1 MFLSDKC
8 TKFADSMAN
17 IYDNRRIWKTVFLAV
32 SLVLVAF
39 FLHISNNLVDDLA
52 DQERERMEIWANA
65 TKALTS
71 AQSSDIDFY
80 LSIIKNNNNIPVL
93 LVDDNDNILMS
104 RNFKMP
110 EPVDSL
116 TPDLLSDANRAFLAN
131 RLKALKKTNHHIPIK
146 IDGATT
152 QHIYYED
159 STLLTSMS
167 YLPRI
172 QIAVMIIFVIIVYL
186 AVMSTKKAEQNKVWV
201 GLSKETAHQLGTPIS
216 SLMAWVQ
223 MLEASGVDKEIVED
237 MDKDVNRLSM
247 IADRF
252 SKIGSKPEMKLEPV
266 CESVR
271 QGLDY
276 MRARISTSVALSVN
290 LPDDDRNVMLCRPL
304 FAWVIENL
312 CKNAVDAMQGK
323 GSLNV
328 TAGYDHR
335 TAFIEVTD
343 TGKGIARKNFK
354 TVFSPGFT
362 TKKRGWGLGLS
373 LVKRIIESYHGG
385 KIFVKSSEVGKG
397 TTFRIELRKYRG

>member
-1 MFLSDKC
+1 
-8 TKFADSMAN
+8 MAN

-116 TPDLLSDANRAFLAN
+116 TPDLLSDANRTFLAK
-131 RLKALKKTNHHIPIK
+131 RLKALKKTNNHIPIK

-290 LPDDDRNVMLCRPL
+290 LPYDDRNVMLCRPL

-362 TKKRGWGLGLS
+362 TKKRGWGLGLT
-373 LVKRIIESYHGG
+373 LAKRIIEEYHGG
-385 KIFVKSSEVGKG
+385 RIFVKWSEIGVG
-397 TTFRIELRKYRG
+397 TTFRIELPIK

>member
-1 MFLSDKC
+1 
-8 TKFADSMAN
+8 MAN

-52 DQERERMEIWANA
+52 DQERGRMEIWANA

-71 AQSSDIDFY
+71 AQSSDIDFS

-116 TPDLLSDANRAFLAN
+116 TPDLLSDANRAFLAK
-131 RLKALKKTNHHIPIK
+131 RLKALKKTNNHIPIK

-362 TKKRGWGLGLS
+362 TKKRGWGLGLT
-373 LVKRIIESYHGG
+373 LAKRIIEEYHGG
-385 KIFVKSSEVGKG
+385 RIFVKWSEIGAG
-397 TTFRIELRKYRG
+397 TTFRIELPIK

>member
-1 MFLSDKC
+1 
-8 TKFADSMAN
+8 MAN

-116 TPDLLSDANRAFLAN
+116 TPDLLSDANRAFLAK
-131 RLKALKKTNHHIPIK
+131 RLKALKKTNNHIPIK

-271 QGLDY
+271 QGLDC
-276 MRARISTSVALSVN
+276 MRARNSTSVALSVN

-362 TKKRGWGLGLS
+362 TKKRGWGLGLT
-373 LVKRIIESYHGG
+373 LAKRIIEEYHGG
-385 KIFVKSSEVGKG
+385 RIFVKWSEIGAG
-397 TTFRIELRKYRG
+397 TTFRIELPIK

>member
-1 MFLSDKC
+1 
-8 TKFADSMAN
+8 MAN

-39 FLHISNNLVDDLA
+39 FLHMSNNLVDDLA

-80 LSIIKNNNNIPVL
+80 LSIIKNNDNIPVL

-116 TPDLLSDANRAFLAN
+116 MPDLLSDANREFLAT
-131 RLKALKKTNHHIPIK
+131 RLKELKKTKNHIPIK
-146 IDGATT
+146 IDDHTT

-172 QIAVMIIFVIIVYL
+172 QIAVMIIFVIIVYF

-223 MLEASGVDKEIVED
+223 MLEASGVDKEIVDD

-252 SKIGSKPEMKLEPV
+252 SKIGSKPEMQLLPV
-266 CESVR
+266 CEAVR
-271 QGLDY
+271 QGLEY
-276 MRARISTSVALSVN
+276 MRARISTSVSLTVD
-290 LPDDDRNVMLCRPL
+290 LPDEDRNVMLCPPL

-323 GSLNV
+323 GCLKV
-328 TAGYDHR
+328 TAGYDNR

-362 TKKRGWGLGLS
+362 TKKRGWGLGLT
-373 LVKRIIESYHGG
+373 LAKRIVEEYHGG
-385 KIFVKSSEVGKG
+385 RIFVKSSEIGVG
-397 TTFRIELRKYRG
+397 TTFRIELPII

>member
-1 MFLSDKC
+1 
-8 TKFADSMAN
+8 MAN

-116 TPDLLSDANRAFLAN
+116 TPDLLSDANRAFLAK
-131 RLKALKKTNHHIPIK
+131 RLKALKKTNNHIPIK

-271 QGLDY
+271 QELDY

-290 LPDDDRNVMLCRPL
+290 LSDDDRNVMLCRPL

-362 TKKRGWGLGLS
+362 TKKRGWGLGLT
-373 LVKRIIESYHGG
+373 LAKRIIEEYHGG
-385 KIFVKSSEVGKG
+385 RIFVKWSEIGAG
-397 TTFRIELRKYRG
+397 TTFRIELPIK

>member
-1 MFLSDKC
+1 MLLSNKC

-116 TPDLLSDANRAFLAN
+116 TPDLLSDANRAFLAK
-131 RLKALKKTNHHIPIK
+131 RLKALKKTNNHIPIK

-266 CESVR
+266 CESAR

-362 TKKRGWGLGLS
+362 TKKRGWGLGLT
-373 LVKRIIESYHGG
+373 LAKRIIEEYHCGR
-385 KIFVKSSEVGKG
+385 IFVKWSEIGAG
-397 TTFRIELRKYRG
+397 TTFRIELPIK

>member
-116 TPDLLSDANRAFLAN
+116 TPDLLSDANRAFLAK
-131 RLKALKKTNHHIPIK
+131 RLKALKKTNNHIPIK

-252 SKIGSKPEMKLEPV
+252 
-266 CESVR
+266 
-271 QGLDY
+271 
-276 MRARISTSVALSVN
+276 
-290 LPDDDRNVMLCRPL
+290 
-304 FAWVIENL
+304 
-312 CKNAVDAMQGK
+312 
-323 GSLNV
+323 
-328 TAGYDHR
+328 
-335 TAFIEVTD
+335 
-343 TGKGIARKNFK
+343 
-354 TVFSPGFT
+354 
-362 TKKRGWGLGLS
+362 
-373 LVKRIIESYHGG
+373 
-385 KIFVKSSEVGKG
+385 
-397 TTFRIELRKYRG
+397 

>member
-110 EPVDSL
+110 VDSL
-116 TPDLLSDANRAFLAN
+116 TPDLLSDANRAFLAK
-131 RLKALKKTNHHIPIK
+131 RLKALKKTNNHIPIK

-276 MRARISTSVALSVN
+276 MRTRISTSVALSVN

-362 TKKRGWGLGLS
+362 TKKRGWGLGLT
-373 LVKRIIESYHGG
+373 LAKRIIEEYHGG
-385 KIFVKSSEVGKG
+385 RIIVKWSEIGAG
-397 TTFRIELRKYRG
+397 TTFRIELPIK

>member
-1 MFLSDKC
+1 
-8 TKFADSMAN
+8 MAN

-110 EPVDSL
+110 EPVNSL
-116 TPDLLSDANRAFLAN
+116 TPDLLSDANRAFLAK
-131 RLKALKKTNHHIPIK
+131 RLKALKKTNNHIPIK

-362 TKKRGWGLGLS
+362 TKKRGWGLGLT
-373 LVKRIIESYHGG
+373 LAKRIIEEYHGG
-385 KIFVKSSEVGKG
+385 RIFVKWSEIGAG
-397 TTFRIELRKYRG
+397 PTSRIELPIK

>member
-116 TPDLLSDANRAFLAN
+116 TPDLLSDANRAFLAK
-131 RLKALKKTNHHIPIK
+131 RLKNLKKTNNHIPIT

-252 SKIGSKPEMKLEPV
+252 SKIGSKPEMKQEPV

-276 MRARISTSVALSVN
+276 MRARISTSVTLSVN
-290 LPDDDRNVMLCRPL
+290 LPADDRNVMLCRPL

-343 TGKGIARKNFK
+343 SGKGIARKNFK

-362 TKKRGWGLGLS
+362 TKKRGWGLGLT
-373 LVKRIIESYHGG
+373 LAKRIIEEYHGG
-385 KIFVKSSEVGKG
+385 RIFVKWSEIGSG
-397 TTFRIELRKYRG
+397 TTFRIELPIK

>member
-1 MFLSDKC
+1 
-8 TKFADSMAN
+8 MAN

-116 TPDLLSDANRAFLAN
+116 TPDLLSDANRAFLAK
-131 RLKALKKTNHHIPIK
+131 RLKALKKTNNHIPIK

-304 FAWVIENL
+304 FAWGIENL
-312 CKNAVDAMQGK
+312 FKNAVDAMQGK

-362 TKKRGWGLGLS
+362 TKKRGWGLGLT
-373 LVKRIIESYHGG
+373 LAKRIIEEYHGG
-385 KIFVKSSEVGKG
+385 RIFVKWSEIGAG
-397 TTFRIELRKYRG
+397 TTFRIELPIK

>member
-1 MFLSDKC
+1 
-8 TKFADSMAN
+8 MAN

-80 LSIIKNNNNIPVL
+80 LSIIKNNHNIPVL

-116 TPDLLSDANRAFLAN
+116 TPDLLSDANRAFLAK
-131 RLKALKKTNHHIPIK
+131 RLKALKKTNNHIPIK
-146 IDGATT
+146 IDGTTT

-223 MLEASGVDKEIVED
+223 MLEASGVDKEIVDD

-362 TKKRGWGLGLS
+362 TKKRGWGLGLT
-373 LVKRIIESYHGG
+373 LAKRIIEEYHGG
-385 KIFVKSSEVGKG
+385 RIFVKWSEIGTG
-397 TTFRIELRKYRG
+397 TTFRIELPIK

>member
-1 MFLSDKC
+1 
-8 TKFADSMAN
+8 MAN

-116 TPDLLSDANRAFLAN
+116 MPDLLSDANRAFLAK
-131 RLKALKKTNHHIPIK
+131 RLKALKKTNNHIPIK

-328 TAGYDHR
+328 TAGYDLR

-362 TKKRGWGLGLS
+362 TKKRGWGLGLT
-373 LVKRIIESYHGG
+373 LAKRIIEEYHGG
-385 KIFVKSSEVGKG
+385 RIFVKWSEIGAG
-397 TTFRIELRKYRG
+397 TTFRIELPIK

>member
-1 MFLSDKC
+1 
-8 TKFADSMAN
+8 MAN

-116 TPDLLSDANRAFLAN
+116 TPDLLSDANRAFLAK
-131 RLKALKKTNHHIPIK
+131 RLKALKKTNNHIPIK

-373 LVKRIIESYHGG
+373 LARRIIEQYHMGR
-385 KIFVKSSEVGKG
+385 IFVERSEVGVG
-397 TTFRIELRKYRG
+397 TTFRIELPRNGRQ

>member
-1 MFLSDKC
+1 MRVPDGD
-8 TKFADSMAN
+8 AAN
-17 IYDNRRIWKTVFLAV
+17 VQLRFSSFRRRLNAAFLAV

-116 TPDLLSDANRAFLAN
+116 TPDLLSDANRAFLAK
-131 RLKALKKTNHHIPIK
+131 RLKALKKTNNHIPIK

-362 TKKRGWGLGLS
+362 TKKRGWGLGLT
-373 LVKRIIESYHGG
+373 LAKRIIEEYHGG
-385 KIFVKSSEVGKG
+385 RIFVKWSEIGAG
-397 TTFRIELRKYRG
+397 TTFRIELPIK

>member
-1 MFLSDKC
+1 
-8 TKFADSMAN
+8 MAN

-116 TPDLLSDANRAFLAN
+116 TPDLLSDANRAFLAK
-131 RLKALKKTNHHIPIK
+131 RLKALKKTNNHIPIK

-312 CKNAVDAMQGK
+312 CKNAVDAMQVK

-328 TAGYDHR
+328 TAVYDHR

-362 TKKRGWGLGLS
+362 TKKRGWGLGLT
-373 LVKRIIESYHGG
+373 LAKRIIEEYHGG
-385 KIFVKSSEVGKG
+385 RIFVKWSEIGAG
-397 TTFRIELRKYRG
+397 TTFRIELPIK

>member
-1 MFLSDKC
+1 MLLSDKC
-8 TKFADSMAN
+8 TKFANCMAN

-116 TPDLLSDANRAFLAN
+116 TPDLLSDANRAFLAK
-131 RLKALKKTNHHIPIK
+131 RLKALKKTNNHIPIK
-146 IDGATT
+146 IDGTTT

-362 TKKRGWGLGLS
+362 TKKRGWGLGLT
-373 LVKRIIESYHGG
+373 LAKRIIEEYHGG
-385 KIFVKSSEVGKG
+385 RIFVKWSEIGTG
-397 TTFRIELRKYRG
+397 TTFRIELPIK

>member
-1 MFLSDKC
+1 
-8 TKFADSMAN
+8 MAN

-116 TPDLLSDANRAFLAN
+116 TPDLLSDANRAFLAK
-131 RLKALKKTNHHIPIK
+131 RLKALKKTNNHIPIK

-216 SLMAWVQ
+216 SLMARVQ
-223 MLEASGVDKEIVED
+223 MLEASGVDKESVED

-362 TKKRGWGLGLS
+362 TKKRGWGLGLT
-373 LVKRIIESYHGG
+373 LAKRIIEEYHGG
-385 KIFVKSSEVGKG
+385 RIFVKWSEIGAG
-397 TTFRIELRKYRG
+397 TTFRIELPIK

>member
-1 MFLSDKC
+1 
-8 TKFADSMAN
+8 MAN

-116 TPDLLSDANRAFLAN
+116 TPDLLSDANRAFLAK
-131 RLKALKKTNHHIPIK
+131 RLKALKKTNNHIPIK

-271 QGLDY
+271 QGLNY

-290 LPDDDRNVMLCRPL
+290 LPDNDRNVMLCRPL

-362 TKKRGWGLGLS
+362 TKKRGWGLGLT
-373 LVKRIIESYHGG
+373 LAKRIIEEYHSGR
-385 KIFVKSSEVGKG
+385 IFVKWSEIGAG
-397 TTFRIELRKYRG
+397 TTFRIELPIK